1 MIRQRYL
8 ADREKKFSPSF
19 VTFLQNK
26 FKSYN
31 HEALLQSFKSRK
43 QTIAKEAAAV
53 LDLLSN
59 FSSDENYLKTYQQDF
74 SLFQYTVGMFYD
86 LNTHLKLG

>member
-8 ADREKKFSPSF
+8 AYREKKFSSSF
-19 VTFLQNK
+19 VTFLPNK

-31 HEALLQSFKSRK
+31 QESLLQSFKSRK
-43 QTIAKEAAAV
+43 QITAKEAASV

-59 FSSDENYLKTYQQDF
+59 FSSDENYLKTYQQDV
-74 SLFQYTVGMFYD
+74 SLFQYTIGKYC
-86 LNTHLKLG
+86 N